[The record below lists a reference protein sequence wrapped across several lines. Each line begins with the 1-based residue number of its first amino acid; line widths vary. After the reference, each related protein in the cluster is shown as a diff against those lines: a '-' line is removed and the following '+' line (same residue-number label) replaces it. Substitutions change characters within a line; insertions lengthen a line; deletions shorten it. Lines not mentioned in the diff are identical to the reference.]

1 MRVQKK
7 IYIHGV
13 RGSISVTPLRLCF
26 ECEFL
31 VDQVFLGTVDQLP
44 MHGVDFLLGNNIAG
58 KRVNLIQLLSKKPVD
73 VEATR
78 QLV

>member
-1 MRVQKK
+1 M
-7 IYIHGV
+7 
-13 RGSISVTPLRLCF
+13 
-26 ECEFL
+26 
-31 VDQVFLGTVDQLP
+31 FLGIVDQLP

-58 KRVNLIQLLSKKPVD
+58 KRVNLIQLLSMKPVD